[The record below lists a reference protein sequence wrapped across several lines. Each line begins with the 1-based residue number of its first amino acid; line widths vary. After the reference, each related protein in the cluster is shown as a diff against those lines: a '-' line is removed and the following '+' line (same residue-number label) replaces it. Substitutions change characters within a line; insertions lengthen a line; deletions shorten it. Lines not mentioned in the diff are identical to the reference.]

1 MDYAE
6 SARDEIKQWEAE
18 KPGTLKKLGS
28 AMLMPAEKAAEKLI
42 PDRVQEAVAKAI
54 EACLIFLA
62 RQGPRTFDGAAI
74 RKSVLDRAEVLAGSA
89 EANAAHLLQAADE
102 RAQHY
107 HNWHIGY
114 AATEGAGT
122 GALGFPGLAADIPA
136 LFGILVRQIQ
146 EIGCCYGYDPYEVEE
161 REYLLH
167 ILRAGFASNV
177 KLKMEFIVAMKQF
190 EEVLVRMA
198 WKKMAKE
205 LANKEIT
212 KGAMLAGLRQ
222 LAKALGIQL
231 TKRKAL
237 QMIPIV
243 GAVVGA
249 SLNGVLAN
257 DIGRTAY
264 MSYRRRWMQENSGP
278 RPPAALEG
286 S

>member
-6 SARDEIKQWEAE
+6 SARDEIKHWEGE
-18 KPGTLKKLGS
+18 KPSMLKKVGS
-28 AMLMPAEKAAEKLI
+28 AVLVPAERAAQKLI
-42 PDRVQEAVAKAI
+42 PLKVQEAVGKAI
-54 EACLIFLA
+54 EACLTFLA
-62 RQGPRTFDGAAI
+62 RQGPRTFDCVAI
-74 RKSVLDRAEVLAGSA
+74 RKGVLDRAEVLADGASP
-89 EANAAHLLQAADE
+89 NASHLLQAADE
-102 RAQHY
+102 RAQHSL
-107 HNWHIGY
+107 NWHIGY

-122 GALGFPGLAADIPA
+122 GALGIAGLAADIPA
-136 LFGILVRQIQ
+136 LFGLLVRQIQ
-146 EIGCCYGYDPYEVEE
+146 EIGCCYGYDPYEIDE

-190 EEVLVRMA
+190 EEILVRMA

-205 LANKEIT
+205 LANKQIT

-249 SLNGVLAN
+249 SLNGILAN

-264 MSYRRRWMQENSGP
+264 MSYRRRWMQENIDP

-286 S
+286 P